1 MLSALPGRRVF
12 LGRAPQDM
20 RRGMDAL
27 SSVVRNE
34 LGRDPTSG
42 DMFVFVSRDRR
53 RLKVLVYE
61 TGGYWL
67 GMKRLDRGTFARMTG
82 AVVDDA
88 STITLSP
95 TSLAALLDG
104 LDIQVVRRRRREW
117 TIADEGGS
125 IKYRHANGRQ

>member
-1 MLSALPGRRVF
+1 MLNALPGRRVY

-27 SSVVRNE
+27 SAVVRSE
-34 LGRDPTSG
+34 FGHDPTAG
-42 DMFVFVSRDRR
+42 DMFVFLSRDRR
-53 RLKVLVYE
+53 RLKALVYE
-61 TGGYWL
+61 PGGYWL
-67 GMKRLDRGTFARMTG
+67 GMKRLDRGTFSRLNGT
-82 AVVDDA
+82 VDDDA
-88 STITLSP
+88 STIVLSP

-125 IKYRHANGRQ
+125 I